1 MCLIVFAWHAHPEY
15 PLIVAANRDE
25 FHARPTANAHWWQ
38 DHPDILAGRDLQAGG
53 TWLGVTRDGRFSTI
67 TNYREQSVTGANFH
81 SRGELVTEFMSG
93 SRSPVQYSREIDGAD
108 YAGFNLLTAD
118 HRSMC
123 YVSNRGD
130 AATELPPGVYGLSNA
145 SLDTPWSKL
154 TRTRHRLTELVH
166 ADNVSESTLLQTL
179 SDRETATEDAASEHP
194 SLERARAITAPFIV
208 TEDYGTRCS
217 TVMLWHAS
225 GKKEFVEQRFGPS
238 GKVTGI
244 SRYSF

>member
-1 MCLIVFAWHAHPEY
+1 MCLIVFAWQTHPEY

-25 FHARPTANAHWWQ
+25 FHARPSANAHWWQ

-154 TRTRHRLTELVH
+154 TRTRQRLAQLVD

-179 SDRETATEDAASEHP
+179 SDRETATEDASSEHP
-194 SLERARAITAPFIV
+194 SLKRARAITAPFIV